1 MFLDRAIAAK
11 KLSKTVY
18 RINMHLLS
26 HVGEYIRFLGPMP
39 STSARSME
47 RSIGVLKRTMQ
58 ASNNVATNNNN
69 ILETGAL
76 LDFLDFAGVVD
87 FEAAKKKK
95 QPPVFKNHPLDENLS
110 QLWSPFFSDAT
121 YTLNNFESAASIKR
135 VVSVEMLV
143 DPLFHLNT
151 RVTGDRHGGFLPHQ
165 FDYPITF
172 SARLWHEDN
181 VYKSDLHRA
190 CFNTAKKGYYAM
202 FEVNQKTRQK

>member
-1 MFLDRAIAAK
+1 MDGAIAAK

-18 RINMHLLS
+18 RINRHLLS
-26 HVGEYIRFLGPMP
+26 HVGEYIRFLSPMP

-58 ASNNVATNNNN
+58 ASNNVASNNNN

-76 LDFLDFAGVVD
+76 LDFMNFAGVVD

-95 QPPVFKNHPLDENLS
+95 QPPVFQNNPPDENSS
-110 QLWSPFFSDAT
+110 QLWSPFFSDAV
-121 YTLNNFESAASIKR
+121 YTLNNFQNAPTIKS
-135 VVSVEMLV
+135 VVTMDMLV

-151 RVTGDRHGGFLPHQ
+151 RVTGDRNGCLLPRQ
-165 FDYPITF
+165 LDFPITF
-172 SARLWHEDN
+172 SAQLWHEDN
-181 VYKSDLHRA
+181 VYKSELHRA
-190 CFNTAKKGYYAM
+190 CFNTTKKGYYAM